1 MTSQK
6 PLSEG
11 RKKRPKLYYPLKLGS
26 DESCVGKPL
35 PCWEPGAAL
44 GQLSALYTISA
55 LPLGALQGV
64 LHYLASLAWGR
75 AWELAWLLWWWSPRA
90 CQSNRPNQSLQER
103 RDCHTPVCGDSTRL
117 LAHTPLCGCCAM
129 VLHHCQGLPHQA
141 GAGKGMQALCCSVV
155 TYHKSFRK
163 AWPPFQS
170 PHPSCGCCP
179 APAIPK

>member
-1 MTSQK
+1 MTSHK

-11 RKKRPKLYYPLKLGS
+11 RKKKTKNVNNPPWG
-26 DESCVGKPL
+26 
-35 PCWEPGAAL
+35 EPAL
-44 GQLSALYTISA
+44 GLHWASSVLFIYNFSWHWGHPS
-55 LPLGALQGV
+55 LCSSLHGA

-75 AWELAWLLWWWSPRA
+75 AWELAWLLWWWSPQA
-90 CQSNRPNQSLQER
+90 CQSNQTNRSLQER
-103 RDCHTPVCGDSTRL
+103 RDCYTPVCGDSTRL

-141 GAGKGMQALCCSVV
+141 GAGKGIQPLCCSVV

-163 AWPPFQS
+163 AWPLFQS

-179 APAIPK
+179 APAIPN